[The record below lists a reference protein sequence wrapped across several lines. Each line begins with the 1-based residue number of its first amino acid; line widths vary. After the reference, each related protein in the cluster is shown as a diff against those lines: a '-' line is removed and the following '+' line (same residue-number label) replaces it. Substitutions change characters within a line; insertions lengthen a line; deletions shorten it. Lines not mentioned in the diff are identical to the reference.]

1 MSITGHMILTLLRN
15 WWLCHNLT
23 KRCFVVT
30 MSRITQKIC
39 ISLTY
44 LCSFVTIT
52 SWPPCSKFGK
62 FCSNLSLY
70 IYMGFVNWNSPRWK
84 FSLEPKL
91 KSRCQGEAASSQHSV
106 ARAVSRRRWRRLP
119 SVWWCAWFRR
129 SRACSSMPSCW
140 RRRPPCCGACQGTSG
155 TAPHLLS
162 LSSGGACGIARA
174 KFKMGICP
182 H

>member
-1 MSITGHMILTLLRN
+1 
-15 WWLCHNLT
+15 
-23 KRCFVVT
+23 

-91 KSRCQGEAASSQHSV
+91 KIKKQVPRGSSQQSALSFQASSSLRELWAGGDGEDCPQFGDALGSEDLRALAPRCLRAGGGGRLAMER
-106 ARAVSRRRWRRLP
+106 AREHQVLHPISHCFLKEVLVEMLEQNIRWKGDAHI
-119 SVWWCAWFRR
+119 SK
-129 SRACSSMPSCW
+129 S
-140 RRRPPCCGACQGTSG
+140 
-155 TAPHLLS
+155 
-162 LSSGGACGIARA
+162 
-174 KFKMGICP
+174 
-182 H
+182 